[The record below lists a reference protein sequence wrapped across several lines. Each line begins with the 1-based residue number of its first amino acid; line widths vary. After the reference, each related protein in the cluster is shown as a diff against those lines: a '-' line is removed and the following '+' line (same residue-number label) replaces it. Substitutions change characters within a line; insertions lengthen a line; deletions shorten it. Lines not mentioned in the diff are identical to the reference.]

1 VSDRP
6 LDRRV
11 ALVTGG
17 GRGIGRAIAIG
28 LAAAGASVAIVS
40 RTESEIESVRAEID
54 ASGTLAHSFV
64 ADVSDERAVLD
75 LLSDVREAFGPIEIL
90 VNNAAVVWPIGAS
103 RSIDVAQWS
112 SALDVN
118 VTAIA
123 RLSFSCLPEMLERGW
138 GRIVNI
144 SSGIAERPGGMVGA
158 NAYATSKAALEAHT
172 LNLAAELDGTGVTV
186 NAYRPGGVDTAMQ
199 AWIRSQP
206 SNVVGQDLHDRFVAT
221 KESGSLLTPEQSAA
235 GLLWRIAGTATGEI
249 WSVRDAS

>member
-1 VSDRP
+1 MSDRP
-6 LDRRV
+6 LDRRASRSSPAAGVGSV
-11 ALVTGG
+11 ARSRSVSP
-17 GRGIGRAIAIG
+17 
-28 LAAAGASVAIVS
+28 AAGASVAIVS

-54 ASGTLAHSFV
+54 TSGTLAHSFV

-112 SALDVN
+112 SALNVN

-144 SSGIAERPGGMVGA
+144 SSGIAERPGGMVGQ
-158 NAYATSKAALEAHT
+158 TPTRPRRPPSKRT
-172 LNLAAELDGTGVTV
+172 
-186 NAYRPGGVDTAMQ
+186 R
-199 AWIRSQP
+199 
-206 SNVVGQDLHDRFVAT
+206 
-221 KESGSLLTPEQSAA
+221 
-235 GLLWRIAGTATGEI
+235 
-249 WSVRDAS
+249 